1 MQIIAQITLNT
12 VRLFLLA
19 PKISSHKKEIVTS
32 ENIFWLFCVESIW
45 ILVKLKKIKRKMA
58 ELIKSNPM
66 ESPLMIKSL
75 MENVGKN
82 KKAIL
87 MITKLRSHFAS
98 KNTLVPLILRFVKI
112 GNIYL
117 MCYAINYLD
126 FALGLANHKCT
137 FALYYWLFQSWCY
150 RNNLYTSP

>member
-1 MQIIAQITLNT
+1 MNNFQNSLVCDDEVIIQPHISNVVLFFHFYSTLLCSGKSGKNSFIAHKQKEGLSCTMHIIAQITLNT

-19 PKISSHKKEIVTS
+19 PKISSHKKEIVTR

-45 ILVKLKKIKRKMA
+45 VLVKLKKIKRKMA

-87 MITKLRSHFAS
+87 MITKKL
-98 KNTLVPLILRFVKI
+98 K
-112 GNIYL
+112 
-117 MCYAINYLD
+117 
-126 FALGLANHKCT
+126 
-137 FALYYWLFQSWCY
+137 Y
-150 RNNLYTSP
+150 RMK